1 MLVDGKSVLD
11 AAKAGRYGIV
21 APDFLTLNAARVF
34 VQTAD
39 ALKTPI
45 LLSFAQ
51 GHAGLISLEE
61 AALVGKYWAEKV
73 ATPIVLHLDHGQ
85 DFDFLRRA
93 IELGFTSVMLD
104 ASMKEMDENIRLTKE
119 VVAYAHTKGVSVEA
133 EIGHVGGASEGVE
146 GATSESV
153 YTTVE
158 EAKAFAEATAVDSLA
173 VSIGTSHGVYKSN
186 KAPELNFTRLREL
199 AAAVP
204 VPLVLHGGSG
214 TGDENLLRTRG
225 HCEAEHLYGFPHGC
239 DGGDQGGAYRLA
251 DRDAEGGGRG
261 NAQGAYALHQSYFQN
276 ISTRAVDFRQLFHSA
291 HKDWNKRQEHQSAW
305 KHIYKNSIKYLL

>member
-73 ATPIVLHLDHGQ
+73 DTPIVLHLDHGQ
-85 DFDFLRRA
+85 DFDFLQRA
-93 IELGFTSVMLD
+93 VELGFTSVMLD
-104 ASMKEMDENIRLTKE
+104 ASMKDMDENIRLTRE
-119 VVAYAHTKGVSVEA
+119 VVACAHAKGVSVEA
-133 EIGHVGGASEGVE
+133 EIGHVGGASEGIE
-146 GATSESV
+146 GATTDSV

-158 EAKAFAEATAVDSLA
+158 EAKTFAAATGVDSLA
-173 VSIGTSHGVYKSN
+173 VSIGTSHGVYAGSRT
-186 KAPELNFTRLREL
+186 PELNFKRLQEL

-214 TGDENLLRTRG
+214 TGDENLR
-225 HCEAEHLYGFPHGC
+225 
-239 DGGDQGGAYRLA
+239 
-251 DRDAEGGGRG
+251 
-261 NAQGAYALHQSYFQN
+261 
-276 ISTRAVDFRQLFHSA
+276 RAVREGITKLNVYTDFLVGA
-291 HKDWNKRQEHQSAW
+291 MAE
-305 KHIYKNSIKYLL
+305 IKAAETDSLVELQKASDEGMRKVLTHYIKLISKQP

>member
-146 GATSESV
+146 GAISESV

-214 TGDENLLRTRG
+214 TGDENLR
-225 HCEAEHLYGFPHGC
+225 
-239 DGGDQGGAYRLA
+239 
-251 DRDAEGGGRG
+251 
-261 NAQGAYALHQSYFQN
+261 
-276 ISTRAVDFRQLFHSA
+276 RAVREGIAKLNIYTDFLTGAMAEIKAA
-291 HKDWNKRQEHQSAW
+291 HTDSLIETQKAADEGMRRVLTHYINLISK
-305 KHIYKNSIKYLL
+305 I

>member
-1 MLVDGKSVLD
+1 MLVDGKFVLD

-34 VQTAD
+34 AETAD

-85 DFDFLRRA
+85 DFDFLHRA

-104 ASMKEMDENIRLTKE
+104 ASMKDMDENIRLTKE
-119 VVAYAHTKGVSVEA
+119 VVAYAHTQGVSVEA

-146 GATSESV
+146 GETSESV

-158 EAKAFAEATAVDSLA
+158 EAVAFVEATGVDSLA
-173 VSIGTSHGVYKSN
+173 VSVGTSHGVYKSN
-186 KAPELNFTRLREL
+186 KTPELNFERLRAL

-214 TGDENLLRTRG
+214 TGDENLR
-225 HCEAEHLYGFPHGC
+225 
-239 DGGDQGGAYRLA
+239 
-251 DRDAEGGGRG
+251 
-261 NAQGAYALHQSYFQN
+261 
-276 ISTRAVDFRQLFHSA
+276 RAVRDGITKLNVYTDFLVGAMAEIKAA
-291 HKDWNKRQEHQSAW
+291 HTDSLIETQKAADEGMRKVLTHYINLISKTS
-305 KHIYKNSIKYLL
+305 

>member
-34 VQTAD
+34 AQTAD
-39 ALKTPI
+39 ALRTPI

-85 DFDFLRRA
+85 DFDFLHRA

-104 ASMKEMDENIRLTKE
+104 ASMKDMDENIRLTKE
-119 VVAYAHTKGVSVEA
+119 VVAYAHTQGVSVEA

-146 GATSESV
+146 GETSESV

-158 EAKAFAEATAVDSLA
+158 EAVAFVEATGVDSLA
-173 VSIGTSHGVYKSN
+173 VSVGTSHGVYKSN
-186 KAPELNFTRLREL
+186 KTPELNFERLRAL
-199 AAAVP
+199 AVAVP

-214 TGDENLLRTRG
+214 TGDENLR
-225 HCEAEHLYGFPHGC
+225 
-239 DGGDQGGAYRLA
+239 
-251 DRDAEGGGRG
+251 
-261 NAQGAYALHQSYFQN
+261 
-276 ISTRAVDFRQLFHSA
+276 RAVRDGITKLNVYTDFLVGAMAEIKAA
-291 HKDWNKRQEHQSAW
+291 HTDSLIETQKAADEGMRKVLTHYINLISKTS
-305 KHIYKNSIKYLL
+305 

>member
-1 MLVDGKSVLD
+1 MLVDGRSVLT

-61 AALVGKYWAEKV
+61 AALVGKYWAEK
-73 ATPIVLHLDHGQ
+73 ATVPIVLHLDHGQ
-85 DFDFLRRA
+85 DFDFLQRA
-93 IELGFTSVMLD
+93 IALGFTSVMLD
-104 ASMKEMDENIRLTKE
+104 ASMKDMDENIRLTKE

-146 GATSESV
+146 GAISESV
-153 YTTVE
+153 YTTVA
-158 EAKAFAEATAVDSLA
+158 EAVTFAEATGVDSLA
-173 VSIGTSHGVYKSN
+173 VSIGTSHGVYTRN
-186 KAPELNFTRLREL
+186 RAPELNFERLREL
-199 AAAVP
+199 SAAVP

-214 TGDENLLRTRG
+214 TGDENLR
-225 HCEAEHLYGFPHGC
+225 
-239 DGGDQGGAYRLA
+239 
-251 DRDAEGGGRG
+251 
-261 NAQGAYALHQSYFQN
+261 
-276 ISTRAVDFRQLFHSA
+276 RAVREGITKLNVYTDFLVGA
-291 HKDWNKRQEHQSAW
+291 MEE
-305 KHIYKNSIKYLL
+305 IKAVGTDSLVDLQKASDEGMRRVLTHYINLISKTA

>member
-214 TGDENLLRTRG
+214 TGDENLR
-225 HCEAEHLYGFPHGC
+225 
-239 DGGDQGGAYRLA
+239 
-251 DRDAEGGGRG
+251 
-261 NAQGAYALHQSYFQN
+261 
-276 ISTRAVDFRQLFHSA
+276 RAVREGIAKLNIYTDFLTGAMAEIKAA
-291 HKDWNKRQEHQSAW
+291 HTDSLIETQKAADEGMRKVLTHYINLISKIA
-305 KHIYKNSIKYLL
+305 

>member
-11 AAKAGRYGIV
+11 AAKTGRYGIV

-34 VQTAD
+34 AQTAD
-39 ALKTPI
+39 ALRTPI

-85 DFDFLRRA
+85 DFDFLHRA

-104 ASMKEMDENIRLTKE
+104 ASMKDMDENIRLTKE
-119 VVAYAHTKGVSVEA
+119 VVAYAHTQGVSVEA

-146 GATSESV
+146 GETSESV

-158 EAKAFAEATAVDSLA
+158 EAVAFVEATGVDSLA
-173 VSIGTSHGVYKSN
+173 VSVGTSHGVYKSN
-186 KAPELNFTRLREL
+186 KTPELNFERLRAL
-199 AAAVP
+199 SAAVP

-214 TGDENLLRTRG
+214 TGDENLR
-225 HCEAEHLYGFPHGC
+225 
-239 DGGDQGGAYRLA
+239 
-251 DRDAEGGGRG
+251 
-261 NAQGAYALHQSYFQN
+261 
-276 ISTRAVDFRQLFHSA
+276 RAVRDGITKLNVYTDFLVGAMAEIKAA
-291 HKDWNKRQEHQSAW
+291 HTDSLIETQKAADEGMRKVLTHYINLISKIA
-305 KHIYKNSIKYLL
+305 

>member
-93 IELGFTSVMLD
+93 IELGFTFVMVD
-104 ASMKEMDENIRLTKE
+104 ASMKEMDANIRLTKE

-158 EAKAFAEATAVDSLA
+158 EAKTFAEATAVDSLA

-214 TGDENLLRTRG
+214 TGDENLR
-225 HCEAEHLYGFPHGC
+225 
-239 DGGDQGGAYRLA
+239 
-251 DRDAEGGGRG
+251 
-261 NAQGAYALHQSYFQN
+261 
-276 ISTRAVDFRQLFHSA
+276 RAVREGIAKLNIYTDFLTGAMAEIKAA
-291 HKDWNKRQEHQSAW
+291 HTDSLIETQKAADEGMRRVLTHYINLISK
-305 KHIYKNSIKYLL
+305 I

>member
-34 VQTAD
+34 AQTAD
-39 ALKTPI
+39 ALRTPI

-73 ATPIVLHLDHGQ
+73 TTPIVLHLDHGQ
-85 DFDFLRRA
+85 DFDFLHRA

-104 ASMKEMDENIRLTKE
+104 ASMKDMDENIRLTKE

-173 VSIGTSHGVYKSN
+173 VSIGTSHGVYRSN

-214 TGDENLLRTRG
+214 TGDENLR
-225 HCEAEHLYGFPHGC
+225 
-239 DGGDQGGAYRLA
+239 
-251 DRDAEGGGRG
+251 
-261 NAQGAYALHQSYFQN
+261 
-276 ISTRAVDFRQLFHSA
+276 RAVREGIAKLNIYTDFLTGAMAEIKAA
-291 HKDWNKRQEHQSAW
+291 HTDSLIETQKAADEGMRRVLTHYINLISK
-305 KHIYKNSIKYLL
+305 I

>member
-45 LLSFAQ
+45 LLSFAP

-158 EAKAFAEATAVDSLA
+158 EAKTFAEATAVDSLA

-214 TGDENLLRTRG
+214 TGDENLR
-225 HCEAEHLYGFPHGC
+225 
-239 DGGDQGGAYRLA
+239 
-251 DRDAEGGGRG
+251 
-261 NAQGAYALHQSYFQN
+261 
-276 ISTRAVDFRQLFHSA
+276 RAVREGIAKLNIYTDFLTGAMAEIKAA
-291 HKDWNKRQEHQSAW
+291 HTDSLIETQKAADEGMRRVLTHYINLISK
-305 KHIYKNSIKYLL
+305 I

>member
-1 MLVDGKSVLD
+1 VLKYHERIRIRFQEDKGVIPMLVDGKSVLD

-214 TGDENLLRTRG
+214 TGDENLR
-225 HCEAEHLYGFPHGC
+225 
-239 DGGDQGGAYRLA
+239 
-251 DRDAEGGGRG
+251 
-261 NAQGAYALHQSYFQN
+261 
-276 ISTRAVDFRQLFHSA
+276 RAVREGIAKLNIYTDFLTGAMAEIKAA
-291 HKDWNKRQEHQSAW
+291 HTDSLIEMQKAADEGMRRVLTHYINLISK
-305 KHIYKNSIKYLL
+305 I

>member
-1 MLVDGKSVLD
+1 MLVDGKSVLM
-11 AAKAGRYGIV
+11 AAKVGHYGIV

-39 ALKTPI
+39 ALRTPI

-73 ATPIVLHLDHGQ
+73 KTPIVLHLDHGQ
-85 DFDFLRRA
+85 DFDFLQRA
-93 IELGFTSVMLD
+93 ITLGFTSVMLD

-146 GATSESV
+146 GETSETV

-158 EAKAFAEATAVDSLA
+158 EAVAFVETTGVDSLA
-173 VSIGTSHGVYKSN
+173 VSVGTSHGVYKSN
-186 KAPELNFTRLREL
+186 KTPELNFERLREL

-214 TGDENLLRTRG
+214 TGDENLR
-225 HCEAEHLYGFPHGC
+225 
-239 DGGDQGGAYRLA
+239 
-251 DRDAEGGGRG
+251 
-261 NAQGAYALHQSYFQN
+261 
-276 ISTRAVDFRQLFHSA
+276 RAVRDGITKLNIYTDFLVGAMAEIKAA
-291 HKDWNKRQEHQSAW
+291 HTDSLIETQKAADEGMRKVLTHYINLISKTV
-305 KHIYKNSIKYLL
+305 

>member
-34 VQTAD
+34 AQTAD
-39 ALKTPI
+39 ALRTPI

-51 GHAGLISLEE
+51 GHVELISLEE

-85 DFDFLRRA
+85 DFDFLHRA

-104 ASMKEMDENIRLTKE
+104 ASMKDMDENIRLTKE
-119 VVAYAHTKGVSVEA
+119 VVAYAHTQGVSVEA

-146 GATSESV
+146 GETSESV

-158 EAKAFAEATAVDSLA
+158 EAVAFVEATGVDSLA
-173 VSIGTSHGVYKSN
+173 VSVGTSHGIYKSN
-186 KAPELNFTRLREL
+186 KTPELNFERLRAL

-214 TGDENLLRTRG
+214 TGDENLR
-225 HCEAEHLYGFPHGC
+225 
-239 DGGDQGGAYRLA
+239 
-251 DRDAEGGGRG
+251 
-261 NAQGAYALHQSYFQN
+261 
-276 ISTRAVDFRQLFHSA
+276 RAVRDGITKLNVYTDFLVGAMAEIKAA
-291 HKDWNKRQEHQSAW
+291 HTDSLIETQKAADEGMRKVLTHYINLISKTS
-305 KHIYKNSIKYLL
+305 

>member
-73 ATPIVLHLDHGQ
+73 DTPIVLHLDHGQ
-85 DFDFLRRA
+85 NFDFLQRA
-93 IELGFTSVMLD
+93 VELGFTSVMLD
-104 ASMKEMDENIRLTKE
+104 ASMKDMDENIRLTRE
-119 VVAYAHTKGVSVEA
+119 VVACAHAKGVSVEA
-133 EIGHVGGASEGVE
+133 EIGHVGGASEGTE
-146 GATSESV
+146 GATTDSV

-158 EAKAFAEATAVDSLA
+158 EAKTFAAATGVDSLA
-173 VSIGTSHGVYKSN
+173 VSIGTSHGVYAGSRT
-186 KAPELNFTRLREL
+186 PELNFKRLQEL

-214 TGDENLLRTRG
+214 TGDENLR
-225 HCEAEHLYGFPHGC
+225 
-239 DGGDQGGAYRLA
+239 
-251 DRDAEGGGRG
+251 
-261 NAQGAYALHQSYFQN
+261 
-276 ISTRAVDFRQLFHSA
+276 RAVREGITKLNVYTDFLVGA
-291 HKDWNKRQEHQSAW
+291 MAE
-305 KHIYKNSIKYLL
+305 IKAAEPDSLVELQKASDEGMRKVLTHYIELISKQP

>member
-1 MLVDGKSVLD
+1 MLVDGRSVLT

-61 AALVGKYWAEKV
+61 AALVGKYWAEKAAV
-73 ATPIVLHLDHGQ
+73 PIVLHLDHGQ
-85 DFDFLRRA
+85 DFDFLQRA
-93 IELGFTSVMLD
+93 IALGFTSVMLD
-104 ASMKEMDENIRLTKE
+104 ASMKDMDENIRLTKE

-133 EIGHVGGASEGVE
+133 EIGHVGGASEGIE

-153 YTTVE
+153 YTTVA
-158 EAKAFAEATAVDSLA
+158 EAVTFAEATGVDSLA
-173 VSIGTSHGVYKSN
+173 VSIGTSHGVYARN
-186 KAPELNFTRLREL
+186 RAPELNFERLREL
-199 AAAVP
+199 SAAVP

-214 TGDENLLRTRG
+214 TGDENLR
-225 HCEAEHLYGFPHGC
+225 
-239 DGGDQGGAYRLA
+239 
-251 DRDAEGGGRG
+251 
-261 NAQGAYALHQSYFQN
+261 
-276 ISTRAVDFRQLFHSA
+276 RAVREGITKLNVYTDFLVGA
-291 HKDWNKRQEHQSAW
+291 MEE
-305 KHIYKNSIKYLL
+305 IKAVGTDSLIDLQKASDEGMRRVLTHYINLISKTA

>member
-61 AALVGKYWAEKV
+61 AALVGKYWTEKV
-73 ATPIVLHLDHGQ
+73 DTPIVLHLDHGQ
-85 DFDFLRRA
+85 DFDFLQRA
-93 IELGFTSVMLD
+93 VELGFTSVMLD
-104 ASMKEMDENIRLTKE
+104 ASMKDMDENIRLTRE
-119 VVAYAHTKGVSVEA
+119 VVACAHAKGVSVEA
-133 EIGHVGGASEGVE
+133 EIGHVGGASEGIE
-146 GATSESV
+146 GATTDSV

-158 EAKAFAEATAVDSLA
+158 EAKTFAAATGVDSLA
-173 VSIGTSHGVYKSN
+173 VSIGTSHGVYAGSRT
-186 KAPELNFTRLREL
+186 PELNFNRLQEL

-214 TGDENLLRTRG
+214 TGDENL
-225 HCEAEHLYGFPHGC
+225 C
-239 DGGDQGGAYRLA
+239 
-251 DRDAEGGGRG
+251 
-261 NAQGAYALHQSYFQN
+261 
-276 ISTRAVDFRQLFHSA
+276 RAVREGITKLNVYTDFLVGA
-291 HKDWNKRQEHQSAW
+291 MAE
-305 KHIYKNSIKYLL
+305 IKAAEPDSLVELQKASDEGMRKVLTHYIELISKQP

>member
-34 VQTAD
+34 AQTAD
-39 ALKTPI
+39 ALRTPI

-85 DFDFLRRA
+85 DFDFLHRA

-104 ASMKEMDENIRLTKE
+104 ASMKDMDENIRLTKE
-119 VVAYAHTKGVSVEA
+119 VIAYAHTQGVSVEA

-146 GATSESV
+146 GETSESV

-158 EAKAFAEATAVDSLA
+158 EAVAFVEATGVDSLA
-173 VSIGTSHGVYKSN
+173 VSVGTSHGVYKSN
-186 KAPELNFTRLREL
+186 KTPELNFERLRAL

-214 TGDENLLRTRG
+214 TGDENLRCAVRDGITKLNVYTDFLVG
-225 HCEAEHLYGFPHGC
+225 AMAEIKAAHTDSLIET
-239 DGGDQGGAYRLA
+239 QKAA
-251 DRDAEGGGRG
+251 DEGMRKVITHYI
-261 NAQGAYALHQSYFQN
+261 NL
-276 ISTRAVDFRQLFHSA
+276 ISKIA
-291 HKDWNKRQEHQSAW
+291 
-305 KHIYKNSIKYLL
+305 

>member
-214 TGDENLLRTRG
+214 TGDENLR
-225 HCEAEHLYGFPHGC
+225 
-239 DGGDQGGAYRLA
+239 
-251 DRDAEGGGRG
+251 
-261 NAQGAYALHQSYFQN
+261 
-276 ISTRAVDFRQLFHSA
+276 RAVREGIAKLNIYTDFLTGAMAEIKAA
-291 HKDWNKRQEHQSAW
+291 HTDSLIETQKAADEGMRKVLTHYINLISKTA
-305 KHIYKNSIKYLL
+305 

>member
-39 ALKTPI
+39 ALRTPI

-61 AALVGKYWAEKV
+61 AALVGKYWAEKA

-85 DFDFLRRA
+85 DFDFLQRA
-93 IELGFTSVMLD
+93 IALGFTSVMLD
-104 ASMKEMDENIRLTKE
+104 ASMKDMDENIRLTKE
-119 VVAYAHTKGVSVEA
+119 VVRYAHTKGVSVEA

-158 EAKAFAEATAVDSLA
+158 EARTFAAATGVDSLA
-173 VSIGTSHGVYKSN
+173 VSVGTSHGVYAHNQTPK
-186 KAPELNFTRLREL
+186 LNFMRLREL

-204 VPLVLHGGSG
+204 VALVLHGGSG
-214 TGDENLLRTRG
+214 TGDENLR
-225 HCEAEHLYGFPHGC
+225 
-239 DGGDQGGAYRLA
+239 
-251 DRDAEGGGRG
+251 
-261 NAQGAYALHQSYFQN
+261 
-276 ISTRAVDFRQLFHSA
+276 RAVQDGITKLNVYTDFLTGAMTEIRAA
-291 HKDWNKRQEHQSAW
+291 HTDSLIETQRAADEGMRKVLTHYIHLIS
-305 KHIYKNSIKYLL
+305 KNAS

>member
-34 VQTAD
+34 AQTAD
-39 ALKTPI
+39 ALRTPI

-73 ATPIVLHLDHGQ
+73 ANPIVLHLDHGQ
-85 DFDFLRRA
+85 DFDFLHRA

-104 ASMKEMDENIRLTKE
+104 ASMKDMDENIRLTKE
-119 VVAYAHTKGVSVEA
+119 VVAYAHTQGVSVEA

-146 GATSESV
+146 GETSESV

-158 EAKAFAEATAVDSLA
+158 EAVAFVEATGVDSLA
-173 VSIGTSHGVYKSN
+173 VSVGTSHGVYKSN
-186 KAPELNFTRLREL
+186 KTPELNFERLRAL
-199 AAAVP
+199 AVAVP

-214 TGDENLLRTRG
+214 TGDENLR
-225 HCEAEHLYGFPHGC
+225 
-239 DGGDQGGAYRLA
+239 
-251 DRDAEGGGRG
+251 
-261 NAQGAYALHQSYFQN
+261 
-276 ISTRAVDFRQLFHSA
+276 RAVRDGITKLNVYTDFLVGAMAEIKAA
-291 HKDWNKRQEHQSAW
+291 HTDSLIETQKAADEGMRKVLTHYINLISKTS
-305 KHIYKNSIKYLL
+305 

>member
-73 ATPIVLHLDHGQ
+73 NTPIVLHLDHGQ
-85 DFDFLRRA
+85 DFDFLQRA

-104 ASMKEMDENIRLTKE
+104 ASMKDMDENIRLTRE
-119 VVAYAHTKGVSVEA
+119 VVACAHAKGVSVEA
-133 EIGHVGGASEGVE
+133 EIGHVGGASEGIE
-146 GATSESV
+146 GATTDSV

-158 EAKAFAEATAVDSLA
+158 EAKTFAAATGVDSLA
-173 VSIGTSHGVYKSN
+173 VSIGTSHGVYASSRI
-186 KAPELNFTRLREL
+186 PELNFKRLQEL

-214 TGDENLLRTRG
+214 TGDENLR
-225 HCEAEHLYGFPHGC
+225 
-239 DGGDQGGAYRLA
+239 
-251 DRDAEGGGRG
+251 
-261 NAQGAYALHQSYFQN
+261 
-276 ISTRAVDFRQLFHSA
+276 RAVREGITKLNVYTDFLVGA
-291 HKDWNKRQEHQSAW
+291 MAE
-305 KHIYKNSIKYLL
+305 IKAAETDSLVELQKASDEGMRKVLTHYIKLISKQP

>member
-73 ATPIVLHLDHGQ
+73 DTPIVLHLDHGQ
-85 DFDFLRRA
+85 DFDFLQRA
-93 IELGFTSVMLD
+93 VELGFTSVMLD
-104 ASMKEMDENIRLTKE
+104 ASMKDMDENIRLTRE
-119 VVAYAHTKGVSVEA
+119 VVACAHAKGVSVEA
-133 EIGHVGGASEGVE
+133 EIGHVGGASEGIE
-146 GATSESV
+146 GATTDSV

-158 EAKAFAEATAVDSLA
+158 EAKTFAAATGVDSLA
-173 VSIGTSHGVYKSN
+173 VSIGTSHGVYAGSRT
-186 KAPELNFTRLREL
+186 PELNFKRLQEL

-214 TGDENLLRTRG
+214 TGDENL
-225 HCEAEHLYGFPHGC
+225 C
-239 DGGDQGGAYRLA
+239 
-251 DRDAEGGGRG
+251 
-261 NAQGAYALHQSYFQN
+261 
-276 ISTRAVDFRQLFHSA
+276 RAVREGITKLNVYTDFLVGA
-291 HKDWNKRQEHQSAW
+291 MAE
-305 KHIYKNSIKYLL
+305 IKAAEPDSLVELQKATDEGMRKVLTHYIELISKQP

>member
-1 MLVDGKSVLD
+1 MLIDGKSVLD

-73 ATPIVLHLDHGQ
+73 DTPIVLHLDHGQ
-85 DFDFLRRA
+85 NFDFLQRA
-93 IELGFTSVMLD
+93 VELGFTSVMLD
-104 ASMKEMDENIRLTKE
+104 ASMKDMDENIRLTRE
-119 VVAYAHTKGVSVEA
+119 VVACAHAKGVSVEA
-133 EIGHVGGASEGVE
+133 EIGHVGGASEGIE
-146 GATSESV
+146 GATTDSV

-158 EAKAFAEATAVDSLA
+158 EAKTFAAATGVDSLA
-173 VSIGTSHGVYKSN
+173 VSIGTSHGVYAGSRT
-186 KAPELNFTRLREL
+186 PELNFKRLQEL

-214 TGDENLLRTRG
+214 TGDENLR
-225 HCEAEHLYGFPHGC
+225 
-239 DGGDQGGAYRLA
+239 
-251 DRDAEGGGRG
+251 
-261 NAQGAYALHQSYFQN
+261 
-276 ISTRAVDFRQLFHSA
+276 RAVREGITKLNVYTDFLVGA
-291 HKDWNKRQEHQSAW
+291 MAE
-305 KHIYKNSIKYLL
+305 IKAAEPDSLVELQKASDEGMRKVLTHYIELISKQP

>member
-73 ATPIVLHLDHGQ
+73 DTPIVLHLDHGQ
-85 DFDFLRRA
+85 NFDFLQRA
-93 IELGFTSVMLD
+93 VELGFTSVMLD
-104 ASMKEMDENIRLTKE
+104 ASMKDMDENIRLTRE
-119 VVAYAHTKGVSVEA
+119 VVACAHAKGVSVEA
-133 EIGHVGGASEGVE
+133 EIGHVGGASEGIE
-146 GATSESV
+146 GATTDSV

-158 EAKAFAEATAVDSLA
+158 EAKTFAAATGGDSLA
-173 VSIGTSHGVYKSN
+173 VSIGTSHGVYAGSRT
-186 KAPELNFTRLREL
+186 PELNFKRLQEL

-214 TGDENLLRTRG
+214 TGDENLR
-225 HCEAEHLYGFPHGC
+225 
-239 DGGDQGGAYRLA
+239 
-251 DRDAEGGGRG
+251 
-261 NAQGAYALHQSYFQN
+261 
-276 ISTRAVDFRQLFHSA
+276 RAVREGITKLNVYTDFLVGA
-291 HKDWNKRQEHQSAW
+291 MAE
-305 KHIYKNSIKYLL
+305 IKAAEPDSLVELQKASDEGMRKVLTHYIELISKQP

>member
-73 ATPIVLHLDHGQ
+73 DTPIVLHLDHGQ
-85 DFDFLRRA
+85 NFDFLQRA
-93 IELGFTSVMLD
+93 VELGFTSVMLD
-104 ASMKEMDENIRLTKE
+104 ASMKDMDENIRLTRE
-119 VVAYAHTKGVSVEA
+119 VVACAHAKGVSVEA
-133 EIGHVGGASEGVE
+133 EIGHVGGASEGIE
-146 GATSESV
+146 GATTDSV

-158 EAKAFAEATAVDSLA
+158 EAKTFAAATGVDSLA
-173 VSIGTSHGVYKSN
+173 VSIGTSHGVYAGSRT
-186 KAPELNFTRLREL
+186 PELNFKRLQEL

-214 TGDENLLRTRG
+214 TGDENLR
-225 HCEAEHLYGFPHGC
+225 
-239 DGGDQGGAYRLA
+239 
-251 DRDAEGGGRG
+251 
-261 NAQGAYALHQSYFQN
+261 
-276 ISTRAVDFRQLFHSA
+276 RAVREGITKLNVYTDFLVGA
-291 HKDWNKRQEHQSAW
+291 MAE
-305 KHIYKNSIKYLL
+305 IKAAEPDSLVELQKASDEGMRKVLTHYIELISKQP

>member
-11 AAKAGRYGIV
+11 AAKVGHCGIV

-34 VQTAD
+34 AQTAD
-39 ALKTPI
+39 ALRTPI

-85 DFDFLRRA
+85 DFDFLHRA

-104 ASMKEMDENIRLTKE
+104 ASMKDMDENIRLTKE
-119 VVAYAHTKGVSVEA
+119 VVAYAHTQGVSVEA

-146 GATSESV
+146 GETSESV

-158 EAKAFAEATAVDSLA
+158 EAVTFVEATGVDSLA
-173 VSIGTSHGVYKSN
+173 VSVGTSHGVYKSN
-186 KAPELNFTRLREL
+186 KTPELNFERLRAL

-214 TGDENLLRTRG
+214 TGDENLR
-225 HCEAEHLYGFPHGC
+225 
-239 DGGDQGGAYRLA
+239 
-251 DRDAEGGGRG
+251 
-261 NAQGAYALHQSYFQN
+261 
-276 ISTRAVDFRQLFHSA
+276 RAVRDGITKLNVYTDFLVGAMAEIKAA
-291 HKDWNKRQEHQSAW
+291 HTDSLIETQKAADEGMRKVLTHYINLISKIA
-305 KHIYKNSIKYLL
+305 

>member
-34 VQTAD
+34 AQTAD
-39 ALKTPI
+39 ALRTPI

-85 DFDFLRRA
+85 DFDFLHRA

-104 ASMKEMDENIRLTKE
+104 ASMKDMDENIRLTKE
-119 VVAYAHTKGVSVEA
+119 VVAYAHTQGVSVEE

-146 GATSESV
+146 GETSESV

-158 EAKAFAEATAVDSLA
+158 EAVAFVEATGVDSLA
-173 VSIGTSHGVYKSN
+173 VSVGTSHGVYKSN
-186 KAPELNFTRLREL
+186 KTPELNFERLRAL

-214 TGDENLLRTRG
+214 TGDENLR
-225 HCEAEHLYGFPHGC
+225 
-239 DGGDQGGAYRLA
+239 
-251 DRDAEGGGRG
+251 
-261 NAQGAYALHQSYFQN
+261 
-276 ISTRAVDFRQLFHSA
+276 RAVRDGITKLNVYTDFLVGAMAEIKAA
-291 HKDWNKRQEHQSAW
+291 HTDSLIETQKAADEGMRKVLTHYINLISKIA
-305 KHIYKNSIKYLL
+305 

>member
-158 EAKAFAEATAVDSLA
+158 AARPFAEATAVDSLA

-214 TGDENLLRTRG
+214 TGDENLR
-225 HCEAEHLYGFPHGC
+225 
-239 DGGDQGGAYRLA
+239 
-251 DRDAEGGGRG
+251 
-261 NAQGAYALHQSYFQN
+261 
-276 ISTRAVDFRQLFHSA
+276 RAVREGIAKLNIYTDFLTGAMAEIKAA
-291 HKDWNKRQEHQSAW
+291 HTDSLIETQKAADEGMRRVLTHYINLISK
-305 KHIYKNSIKYLL
+305 I

>member
-158 EAKAFAEATAVDSLA
+158 EAKTFAEATAVDSLA

-186 KAPELNFTRLREL
+186 KAPELNFPRLREL
-199 AAAVP
+199 AAGVP

-214 TGDENLLRTRG
+214 TGDENLR
-225 HCEAEHLYGFPHGC
+225 
-239 DGGDQGGAYRLA
+239 
-251 DRDAEGGGRG
+251 
-261 NAQGAYALHQSYFQN
+261 
-276 ISTRAVDFRQLFHSA
+276 RAVREGIAKLNIYTDFLTGAMAEIKAA
-291 HKDWNKRQEHQSAW
+291 HTDSLIETQKAADEGMRRVLTHYINLISK
-305 KHIYKNSIKYLL
+305 I

>member
-146 GATSESV
+146 GAISESV

-158 EAKAFAEATAVDSLA
+158 EAKTFAEATAVDSLA

-214 TGDENLLRTRG
+214 TGDENLR
-225 HCEAEHLYGFPHGC
+225 
-239 DGGDQGGAYRLA
+239 
-251 DRDAEGGGRG
+251 
-261 NAQGAYALHQSYFQN
+261 
-276 ISTRAVDFRQLFHSA
+276 RAVREGIAKLNIYTDFLTGAMAEIKAA
-291 HKDWNKRQEHQSAW
+291 HTDSLIETQKAADEGMRRVLTHYINLISK
-305 KHIYKNSIKYLL
+305 I

>member
-73 ATPIVLHLDHGQ
+73 DMPIVLHLDHGQ
-85 DFDFLRRA
+85 DFDFLQRA
-93 IELGFTSVMLD
+93 VELGFTSVMLD
-104 ASMKEMDENIRLTKE
+104 ASMKDMDENIRLTRE
-119 VVAYAHTKGVSVEA
+119 VVACAHAKGVSVEA
-133 EIGHVGGASEGVE
+133 EIGHVGGASEGIE
-146 GATSESV
+146 GATTDSV

-158 EAKAFAEATAVDSLA
+158 EAKTFAAATGVDSLA
-173 VSIGTSHGVYKSN
+173 VSIGTSHGVYAGSRT
-186 KAPELNFTRLREL
+186 PELNFKRLQEL

-214 TGDENLLRTRG
+214 TGDENLR
-225 HCEAEHLYGFPHGC
+225 
-239 DGGDQGGAYRLA
+239 
-251 DRDAEGGGRG
+251 
-261 NAQGAYALHQSYFQN
+261 
-276 ISTRAVDFRQLFHSA
+276 RAVREGITKLNVYTDFLVGA
-291 HKDWNKRQEHQSAW
+291 MAE
-305 KHIYKNSIKYLL
+305 IKAAEPDSLVELQKASDEGMRKVLTHYIELISKQP

>member
-85 DFDFLRRA
+85 DFDFLQRA
-93 IELGFTSVMLD
+93 IALGFTSVMLD

-158 EAKAFAEATAVDSLA
+158 EAKTFAEATAVDSLA

-214 TGDENLLRTRG
+214 TGDENLR
-225 HCEAEHLYGFPHGC
+225 
-239 DGGDQGGAYRLA
+239 
-251 DRDAEGGGRG
+251 
-261 NAQGAYALHQSYFQN
+261 
-276 ISTRAVDFRQLFHSA
+276 RAVREGIAKLNIYTDFLTGAMAEIKAA
-291 HKDWNKRQEHQSAW
+291 HTDSLIETQKAADEGMRRVLTHYINLISK
-305 KHIYKNSIKYLL
+305 I

>member
-1 MLVDGKSVLD
+1 MENPFSMPQRRG
-11 AAKAGRYGIV
+11 

-45 LLSFAQ
+45 LLSFAL

-214 TGDENLLRTRG
+214 TGDENLR
-225 HCEAEHLYGFPHGC
+225 
-239 DGGDQGGAYRLA
+239 
-251 DRDAEGGGRG
+251 
-261 NAQGAYALHQSYFQN
+261 
-276 ISTRAVDFRQLFHSA
+276 RAVREGIAKLNIYTDFLTGAMAEIKAA
-291 HKDWNKRQEHQSAW
+291 HTDSLIETQKAADEGMRRVLTHYINLISK
-305 KHIYKNSIKYLL
+305 I

>member
-1 MLVDGKSVLD
+1 MLVDGKSVLM
-11 AAKAGRYGIV
+11 AAKAGHYGIV

-39 ALKTPI
+39 ALRTPI

-73 ATPIVLHLDHGQ
+73 KTPIVLHLDHGQ
-85 DFDFLRRA
+85 DFDFLQRA
-93 IELGFTSVMLD
+93 ITLGFTSVMLD

-146 GATSESV
+146 GETSETV

-158 EAKAFAEATAVDSLA
+158 EAVAFVETTGVDSLA
-173 VSIGTSHGVYKSN
+173 VSVGTSHGVYKSN
-186 KAPELNFTRLREL
+186 KTPELNFERLREL

-214 TGDENLLRTRG
+214 TGDENLR
-225 HCEAEHLYGFPHGC
+225 
-239 DGGDQGGAYRLA
+239 
-251 DRDAEGGGRG
+251 
-261 NAQGAYALHQSYFQN
+261 
-276 ISTRAVDFRQLFHSA
+276 RAVRDGITKLNIYTDFLVGAMAEIKAA
-291 HKDWNKRQEHQSAW
+291 HTDSLIETQKAADEGMRKVLTHYINLISKTV
-305 KHIYKNSIKYLL
+305 

>member
-11 AAKAGRYGIV
+11 AAKVGHYGIV

-34 VQTAD
+34 AQTAD
-39 ALKTPI
+39 ALRTPI

-85 DFDFLRRA
+85 DFDFLHRA

-104 ASMKEMDENIRLTKE
+104 ASMKDMDENIRLTKE
-119 VVAYAHTKGVSVEA
+119 VVAYAHTQGVSVEA

-146 GATSESV
+146 GETSESV

-158 EAKAFAEATAVDSLA
+158 EAVTFVEATGVDSLA
-173 VSIGTSHGVYKSN
+173 VSVGTSHGVYKSN
-186 KAPELNFTRLREL
+186 KTPELNFERLRAL

-214 TGDENLLRTRG
+214 TGDENLR
-225 HCEAEHLYGFPHGC
+225 
-239 DGGDQGGAYRLA
+239 
-251 DRDAEGGGRG
+251 
-261 NAQGAYALHQSYFQN
+261 
-276 ISTRAVDFRQLFHSA
+276 RAVRDGITKLNVYTDFLVGAMAEIKAA
-291 HKDWNKRQEHQSAW
+291 HTDSLIETQKAADEGMRKVLTHYINLISKIA
-305 KHIYKNSIKYLL
+305 